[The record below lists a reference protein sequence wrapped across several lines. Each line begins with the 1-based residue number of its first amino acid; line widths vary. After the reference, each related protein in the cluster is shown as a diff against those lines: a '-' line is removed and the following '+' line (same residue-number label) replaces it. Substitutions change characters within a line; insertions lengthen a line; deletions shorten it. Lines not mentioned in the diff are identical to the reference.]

1 MKIVI
6 NKDYGGF
13 SLSDEATKRYA
24 ELKGSE
30 GEGWNC
36 RGVERNDPVL
46 IQVVEEMGDAAGG
59 QFASLGIVEIPDGVQ
74 WQIEEYDGREWVA
87 EKHRTWGAT

>member
-74 WQIEEYDGREWVA
+74 WQIEEYDGMEWVA